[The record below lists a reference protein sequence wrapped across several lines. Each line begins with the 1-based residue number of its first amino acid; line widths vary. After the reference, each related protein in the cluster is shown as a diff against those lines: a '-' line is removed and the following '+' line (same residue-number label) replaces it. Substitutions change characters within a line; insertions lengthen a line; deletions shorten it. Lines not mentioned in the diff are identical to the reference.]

1 MKVWL
6 FVAALPLLVAGAA
19 IGVVSWIGSE
29 RGIHPRAGEPDHTP
43 ESVGL
48 AVEPVTFRSRDD
60 TRLRGWFAAGE
71 SRAAVI
77 LAHGYGSRRE
87 ELLPHAAFLHEAG
100 YAVLLFDFRHAGES
114 DGDAVTVGAF
124 ERLDIL
130 GALDWLRSRSETR
143 DAQIVA
149 LGISMGAA
157 AAILAA
163 AESSEIAAVV
173 AECAFR
179 SIESVIAQSFR
190 HFIGIPPF
198 PCAPI
203 TVWLAERKVGFRA
216 RNLRPDAAI
225 ARLGT
230 RPVLLI
236 HGLDDVLI
244 DPSNSRAL
252 HAAAPETSE
261 LWLVHGAPHAHAY
274 QTLPEDYRARVL
286 AFFSRALQGPV

>member
-1 MKVWL
+1 
-6 FVAALPLLVAGAA
+6 
-19 IGVVSWIGSE
+19 
-29 RGIHPRAGEPDHTP
+29 
-43 ESVGL
+43 
-48 AVEPVTFRSRDD
+48 
-60 TRLRGWFAAGE
+60 
-71 SRAAVI
+71 
-77 LAHGYGSRRE
+77 
-87 ELLPHAAFLHEAG
+87 
-100 YAVLLFDFRHAGES
+100 
-114 DGDAVTVGAF
+114 
-124 ERLDIL
+124 
-130 GALDWLRSRSETR
+130 
-143 DAQIVA
+143 
-149 LGISMGAA
+149 
-157 AAILAA
+157 
-163 AESSEIAAVV
+163 
-173 AECAFR
+173 AFR